1 MFSSPEREERGRG
14 LTLIN
19 MVGPAGRLIFFYCSE
34 KILKCSICPS
44 PLLLGGIKGG
54 LRGRECIAFKSRGIP
69 GRDNCTS

>member
-19 MVGPAGRLIFFYCSE
+19 MVGPAGRLIFSLLR
-34 KILKCSICPS
+34 KILKFSICPS
-44 PLLLGGIKGG
+44 PLLLEGIKRG
-54 LRGRECIAFKSRGIP
+54 LRSRESIAFKSRGMP